1 MIDTRRGKFA
11 PGNAPGISV
20 LPLHEFASERV
31 RLIRFAAGAR
41 SKHHGHPGGEEV
53 LVLEGAFQDGQGSY
67 PAGSWIRSPDGS
79 GHEPYSEG
87 GCLLYVKT
95 GHLEDQG

>member
-1 MIDTRRGKFA
+1 M
-11 PGNAPGISV
+11 

-41 SKHHGHPGGEEV
+41 SKHHGHPGGDEV